1 MLYTFSKGDR
11 FPKRRIIMYEHN
23 NNEGVINF
31 MMSKRIYM
39 QEQHHWGLAI
49 SMTSRKSKKSLYLE
63 CQNHHHLMFIT

>member
-1 MLYTFSKGDR
+1 
-11 FPKRRIIMYEHN
+11 MYEHN